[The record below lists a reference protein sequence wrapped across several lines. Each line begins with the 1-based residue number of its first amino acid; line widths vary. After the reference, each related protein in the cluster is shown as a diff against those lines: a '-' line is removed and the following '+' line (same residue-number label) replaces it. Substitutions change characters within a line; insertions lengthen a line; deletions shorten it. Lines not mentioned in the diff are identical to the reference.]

1 MTKVKM
7 PWAENTGG
15 IPLYLDYFEG
25 SLTDALERAVQNWP
39 DYLALDFLN
48 NTTTYAQLWE
58 EVDECARALKTLGVR
73 PGDCVSVILPN
84 CPQAVI
90 AFYAINMIGG
100 IASMI
105 HPLAGEKEIEM
116 LLNTSHSVMAITF
129 DQIYPKFERIRDNT
143 GVVNIILTSIKDM
156 LNYHT
161 KAAYMLVTGR
171 KVPKVPDDAKVIFW
185 KDFLKLAGACYSNY
199 RVQRTGTDPAA
210 ILYSGGTTGTTKGIV
225 LTNFNLNALAAHIK
239 ATHPNFLPGDRMLAA
254 LPLFHGFGLGVCIHA
269 MLYSGGCCVLVPRFT
284 AKSTLK
290 LMDKKLINFAA
301 GVPTLFEA
309 ILELPNTERVEL
321 SSLKGVFSGGDSLS
335 IDLKK
340 RFDEFLHSHWAAI
353 SVREGYGATE
363 TVSACCLTPAHM
375 AKEGSIGI
383 PFPDTYIKI
392 VKPDTDQELPYGE
405 TGEILISGP
414 AVMKEYIGNPE
425 ETARALRLHED
436 CRTWLYTGDLG
447 YMDEDGFLFFKGRSK
462 RMIISSGYNI
472 YPGQVENVLDAHEK
486 VKASCVIGI
495 PDPYKMHKAKAYV
508 VLNEGVPEDQN
519 TKAELIAYCRRN
531 VSRYAVP
538 AEIEFRKELP
548 KTLIGKI
555 DYRKLERE
563 DEERRMAGDD

>member
-1 MTKVKM
+1 MSEVKM
-7 PWAENTGG
+7 PWADNTGG
-15 IPLYLDYFEG
+15 IPLYLDYFDG
-25 SLTDALERAVQNWP
+25 SMIDALERAKTSWP
-39 DYLALDFLN
+39 DYIALDFLN
-48 NTTTYAQLWE
+48 NNTTYAQLWA

-73 PGDCVSVILPN
+73 PGDAVSVILPN

-105 HPLAGEKEIEM
+105 HPLAAEKEIEN

-143 GVVNIILTSIKDM
+143 GVVNIVLTSIKDM

-171 KVPKVPDDAKVIFW
+171 KVPKVPANAQVIFW
-185 KDFLKLAGACYSNY
+185 KDFLKLSGACYSNY
-199 RVQRTGTDPAA
+199 RVTRTGSDPAA

-225 LTNFNLNALAAHIK
+225 LTNYNLNALAAHIK

-290 LMDKKLINFAA
+290 LMDKKQINFAA

-309 ILELPNTERVEL
+309 IIELPNTDKVDL

-340 RFDEFLHSHWAAI
+340 RFDAFLHDHWAAI

-392 VKPDTDQELPYGE
+392 VKPDTDEELPYGE

-425 ETARALRLHED
+425 ETARTLRHHED
-436 CRTWLYTGDLG
+436 GRTWLYTGDLG
-447 YMDEDGFLFFKGRSK
+447 FMDEDGFLFFKGRSK

-472 YPGQVENVLDAHEK
+472 YPGQIENVLDSHEK
-486 VKASCVIGI
+486 VHASCVIGI
-495 PDPYKMHKAKAYV
+495 PDPYKMHKAKAFV
-508 VLNEGVPEDQN
+508 VLNEGVPADQT
-519 TKAELIAYCRRN
+519 TKAELIAWCRKN
-531 VSRYAVP
+531 VARYAVP
-538 AEIEFRKELP
+538 AEIEFRSELP

-563 DEERRMAGDD
+563 DAEQRAAGD